1 MGLKRMGQDST
12 PFYMYFNISSSGEN
26 KQELEAVVLT
36 KDNPTRLKVTASSDD
51 LQRWRVKLGKSAEE
65 YLGQLCEAVAS
76 EDDNVEVFEVQGDH
90 LVWKQYFPDK
100 GIYGKKGRFKMEKV
114 EYKEAVEQVL
124 AGVVEDLHKSSREVH
139 RLTQETQENA
149 IKLLKAQELAS
160 ESIQIKEDFEREIYS
175 KCAALI
181 NAKKLR
187 IHQLRSTHP
196 SSSAAGR
203 SGCLVRTGDEVAT
216 SSTPPV
222 KRPRKQ
228 EADSDGYSSDTD
240 VDDPDEE
247 IDTDEEKATSLSP
260 VKLSKDRGMAKQD
273 QNEEKT
279 KDSNIPDSQELFNN
293 SIEAELFPSVTVVQQ
308 KANSSTSHTNLS
320 IQSPP
325 QLVRSNAAQPV
336 PSSSSP
342 ATSKDD
348 CDDETQMSIL
358 NTLF

>member
-1 MGLKRMGQDST
+1 MGLKRLGQDNAR
-12 PFYMYFNISSSGEN
+12 FYMYFNISSSGES
-26 KQELEAVVLT
+26 KPELEVVILT
-36 KDNPTRLKVTASSDD
+36 KDNPATVKVTTSSVD
-51 LQRWRVKLGKSAEE
+51 LQRWCVKLGKSPEE
-65 YLGQLCEAVAS
+65 YLEKLCEAVAS
-76 EDDNVEVFEVQGDH
+76 QDDNVEIFEVQDNH
-90 LVWKQYFPDK
+90 LVWKQYFPDED
-100 GIYGKKGRFKMEKV
+100 IYGRKGKFKMEKV

-124 AGVVEDLHKSSREVH
+124 AGVMDDLHKTSHQVH
-139 RLTQETQENA
+139 RLTQEVQDNS

-247 IDTDEEKATSLSP
+247 IDTDEERATSLSP
-260 VKLSKDRGMAKQD
+260 VKPSRDRGIVKRD

-279 KDSNIPDSQELFNN
+279 KDSNLPDSQELFSN
-293 SIEAELFPSVTVVQQ
+293 SIEAELFSSDTVVQQ
-308 KANSSTSHTNLS
+308 KADSSTSHTKLG

-342 ATSKDD
+342 ATSKDNY
-348 CDDETQMSIL
+348 DDETQMSIL